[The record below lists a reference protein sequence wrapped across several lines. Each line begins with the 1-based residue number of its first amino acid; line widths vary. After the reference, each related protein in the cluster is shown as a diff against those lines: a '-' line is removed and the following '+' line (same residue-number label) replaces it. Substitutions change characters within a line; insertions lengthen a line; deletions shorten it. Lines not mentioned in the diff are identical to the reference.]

1 MVRRVTTLR
10 GVDMRRRLLIATV
23 TIAALG
29 FGARALIAAPSGSA
43 VSMSPLT
50 VILTRQ
56 AAFEMQ
62 GGVATGMKDAVDRKA
77 DVKKYADSA
86 KALADYAAIIP
97 SLFPPGTETGGDT
110 HALPKIWSDRAGF
123 EKAAADYGA
132 AAKTLGAKASAGDAE
147 GFATAFQAMG
157 KTCGACHRAYRA
169 KYD

>member
-1 MVRRVTTLR
+1 
-10 GVDMRRRLLIATV
+10 MRRSLLIATI

-43 VSMSPLT
+43 VSLSPLT
-50 VILTRQ
+50 VIQARQ

-62 GGVATGMKDAVDRKA
+62 GGLAAAMKDAVDRKA
-77 DVKKYADSA
+77 DVKKYADAA

-97 SLFPPGTETGGDT
+97 SLFPLGTESGADT

-123 EKAAADYGA
+123 EQAAANYAA
-132 AAKTLGAKASAGDAE
+132 AAKTLAAKANEGDAA